1 MKVLFLREGAILPER
16 ATSGSVGYDL
26 CACLEK
32 TLELLPGESRPV
44 PTGIAIDLEGLQAG
58 VFLFARSG
66 LATKHGICLSNGVGV
81 VDMDYRG
88 EILVALHNQSSQ
100 PFSIHPGDRIA
111 QMVVL
116 PVLLPPIEPAEFL
129 SQTQRGQG
137 GFGSTGISNKEGTIQ

>member
-1 MKVLFLREGAILPER
+1 MKVLFLREGAGLPQR

-32 TLELLPGESRPV
+32 DLELLPGESRPV
-44 PTGIAIDLEGLQAG
+44 PTGLAIDLEGLQAG

-66 LATKHGICLSNGVGV
+66 LATKHGIYLSNGVGV

-88 EILVALHNQSSQ
+88 EILVALHNQSNQ
-100 PFSIHPGDRIA
+100 PFYIHHGDRIA

-116 PVLLPPIEPAEFL
+116 PVLLPSIGSAKIL
-129 SQTQRGQG
+129 SQTHRGQG
-137 GFGSTGISNKEGTIQ
+137 GFGSTGLSDKGGAAQ

>member
-1 MKVLFLREGAILPER
+1 MKVLLLRENAKLPQR

-26 CACLEK
+26 CACLEEEW
-32 TLELLPGESRPV
+32 TLSPGESRPV

-66 LATKHGICLSNGVGV
+66 LASKYGIVLSNGVGV

-88 EILVALHNQSSQ
+88 EILVALRNMGEES
-100 PFSIHPGDRIA
+100 FTVHPGDRIA

-116 PVLLPPIEPAEFL
+116 PVLLPSLER
-129 SQTQRGQG
+129 SQSLTETQRGQG
-137 GFGSTGISNKEGTIQ
+137 GFGSTGLSHREETAK